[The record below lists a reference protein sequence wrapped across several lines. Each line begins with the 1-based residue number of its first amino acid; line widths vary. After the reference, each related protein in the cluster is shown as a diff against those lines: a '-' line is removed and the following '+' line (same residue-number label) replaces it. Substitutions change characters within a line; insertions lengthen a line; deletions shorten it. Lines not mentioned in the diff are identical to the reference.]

1 MVQHE
6 TPLSERRIQAI
17 WDRLEDVTYDRRRPG
32 RLDDVNLNLIPLLRG
47 EGTPT
52 LPTSYE
58 TDLIYGRENSK
69 RAFGI
74 VAGLVLNMP
83 LWGVIGF
90 ASWIM
95 LH

>member
-6 TPLSERRIQAI
+6 TPLSEQRVQAI
-17 WDRLEDVTYDRRRPG
+17 WDRLEGATDDRRRPG
-32 RLDDVNLNLIPLLRG
+32 RSDHVNLNLIPLLRG
-47 EGTPT
+47 EVAPTPQA
-52 LPTSYE
+52 SYE

-90 ASWIM
+90 AGWI
-95 LH
+95 LLR